1 MNSAPEP
8 QSAPAPDPTS
18 LYVRLR
24 PVLLAG
30 LWRHRL
36 LVVVA
41 VIVGAF
47 VGAFRGIVMPNQYQ
61 SVGKLWVKP
70 GIREM
75 FMPDAILSGVAPS
88 AASRVSGSREA
99 VLNVMQV
106 LSAPELFDKI
116 VTKVGADTVL
126 APYDPVGNR
135 DQFDNVPWHT
145 SLFHVFQSW
154 WFKSGGS
161 EFAGEH
167 SVPADRLA
175 SVVLRRTLL
184 FVPDPAASVIT
195 VSHVSHKPELAQKI
209 VNAALAAA
217 REFHGEVYET
227 MSAVKPLE
235 EEAKREEA
243 AAREADKNLREFRVK
258 HDIDDYETA
267 RAGLVTYNR
276 ELGLQLDR
284 IDQQMKGRES
294 ERAEQIAQ
302 RSAIPDKRTQVGS
315 QSVVLNPA
323 YSQWTEVLG
332 DLWRAFYEV
341 ERQPG
346 DAEQR
351 RIRREAIEAQI
362 KSVEARRGAEPPQ
375 LKFEGIAEVNP
386 NFERV
391 QQQIN
396 DIDVDLKRLAAERAQ
411 LVLIRAA
418 NRSRLNELETLA
430 PRLRELEED
439 LRQKRTSADR
449 HAESAASLRT
459 VQRLDQFKLSAVQ
472 EMHQGTLEFDKIA
485 PRRGSM
491 VVYGGFGGG
500 IFGLL
505 LVVFLTLI
513 DSRIRVRGDLVR
525 MDVPS
530 AGVLLS
536 GGKSELAAAGSSLP
550 PSLADARDDI
560 VMAWAALPY
569 DRRAKEPLQLAFLS
583 CGDGADAGRA
593 AGALAVG
600 LALHGAER
608 VAYVACAEKPS
619 WLANRLSLPTRRGW
633 CDVLRGDATIE
644 QAIVATSV
652 TGLSYL
658 PAGNFGGAIPHPLA
672 SEGFLQLLDRISKT
686 HRFVIVELPDLAARP
701 EGRQVLGIVDAVQL
715 VVRLEDGR
723 KTSVQAAIDA
733 VRVAGARLLGAT
745 LQPKEGKAVV
755 DELPAG
761 TPLA

>member
-8 QSAPAPDPTS
+8 QSASAPDPTS

-47 VGAFRGIVMPNQYQ
+47 IGTFRGIVMPNQYQ

-116 VTKVGADTVL
+116 VAKVGADTVL
-126 APYDPVGNR
+126 APYDPIGNR
-135 DQFDNVPWHT
+135 EQFENVPWHT
-145 SLFHVFQSW
+145 SLFHLFQSW
-154 WFKSGGS
+154 WFKSGGGELAS
-161 EFAGEH
+161 EH
-167 SVPADRLA
+167 SMPSDRLA
-175 SVVLRRTLL
+175 SMVLRRTLL
-184 FVPDPAASVIT
+184 FVPDPAASVII

-209 VNAALAAA
+209 VNAALEAA
-217 REFHGEVYET
+217 REFHGEVFET
-227 MSAVKPLE
+227 MSAVVPLE

-243 AAREADKNLREFRVK
+243 AAREAEKSLREFRVK
-258 HDIDDYETA
+258 HDIDDYDTA

-284 IDQQMKGRES
+284 IDLQMRGREG
-294 ERAEQIAQ
+294 ERAEQVAQ
-302 RSAIPDKRTQVGS
+302 RSAIPDKRTQVGT
-315 QSVVLNPA
+315 QSIVLNPA
-323 YSQWTEVLG
+323 YTQWTEVLG

-346 DAEQR
+346 DAGQR
-351 RIRREAIEAQI
+351 QLRREAIETQI
-362 KSVEARRGAEPPQ
+362 KSVEERRANEPRQ
-375 LKFEGIAEVNP
+375 LTFDGIQEENP
-386 NFERV
+386 NFVRV
-391 QQQIN
+391 QQHIS

-411 LVLIRAA
+411 LVQIRAA
-418 NRSRLNELETLA
+418 NRARLTDLEAQA
-430 PRLRELEED
+430 PLLRELEEN
-439 LRQKRTSADR
+439 LRQRRTSADR

-472 EMHQGTLEFDKIA
+472 EMHQGTLEYDKIA

-500 IFGLL
+500 IVGLL
-505 LVVFLTLI
+505 LVVLLTLL
-513 DSRIRVRGDLVR
+513 DSRIRVPGDLVR
-525 MDVPS
+525 LDVPS
-530 AGVLLS
+530 AGVLSS
-536 GGKSELAAAGSSLP
+536 GGKSGSAAAGSSLP
-550 PSLADARDDI
+550 PSLVDARDDI
-560 VMAWAALPY
+560 VTAWSALPY

-600 LALHGAER
+600 LAMHGAER

-619 WLANRLSLPTRRGW
+619 WIANRLSLPARRGW
-633 CDVLRGDATIE
+633 SEVLRGEATIE

-672 SEGFLQLLDRISKT
+672 SEGFLQLLDRIAKT
-686 HRFVIVELPDLAARP
+686 HRFVIVELPELATRP
-701 EGRQVLGIVDAVQL
+701 EGRQVLGVVDAVQL

-723 KTSVQAAIDA
+723 KASVKAAIDA

-745 LQPKEGKAVV
+745 LQPKEGKAVA
-755 DELPAG
+755 DQGAAG